1 MILGATNATWYVAR
15 GGGLTAF
22 ALLTLSVA
30 IGLLLSGRAKVDW
43 PRFAITEVHRFV
55 GLLAGAFIVVH
66 GLMLLLDGYFHF
78 TLWNLVVPGT
88 APYRPLATALGVLAA
103 ELLAALAL
111 TNHYR
116 TKLSFRFW
124 RRAHYLNFA
133 VWLLALVHGI
143 TAGTDSDTSWAL
155 LLYAFASATVGGLA
169 AWRALQRLSPPEW
182 ALRLWPATAAVVTA
196 ELVIALDLARV
207 RA

>member
-1 MILGATNATWYVAR
+1 VIFAATNATWYVAR
-15 GGGLTAF
+15 AGGLTAF
-22 ALLTLSVA
+22 ALLTASVA

-66 GLMLLLDGYFHF
+66 GLTLLLDGYFHF
-78 TLWNLVVPGT
+78 TLWNLLVPGT

-116 TKLSFRFW
+116 TRLSFRFW

-133 VWLLALVHGI
+133 VWLLALVHGV
-143 TAGTDSDTSWAL
+143 TAGTDSDTAWAL

-169 AWRALQRLSPPEW
+169 AWRVLQQLSLPDW
-182 ALRLWPATAAVVTA
+182 ALWLWPATAAVVTA

>member
-1 MILGATNATWYVAR
+1 MILAATNATWYLAR

-22 ALLTLSVA
+22 ALLTVSVT

-43 PRFAITEVHRFV
+43 PRFAIMEMHRFV

-78 TLWNLVVPGT
+78 TLSNLVVPGT
-88 APYRPLATALGVLAA
+88 APYRPLATALGILAA
-103 ELLAALAL
+103 ELLVALAL

-116 TKLSFRFW
+116 TRLSYRFW

-133 VWLLALVHGI
+133 VWLLALVHGV
-143 TAGTDSDTSWAL
+143 TAGTDSDTAWAL
-155 LLYAFASATVGGLA
+155 LLYAIASATVGGLA
-169 AWRALQRLSPPEW
+169 AWRALQKLSPPDW
-182 ALRLWPATAAVVTA
+182 ALWLWPATAAVVTA
-196 ELVIALDLARV
+196 ELVIALDLARL

>member
-1 MILGATNATWYVAR
+1 VTFAATNATWYVAR
-15 GGGLTAF
+15 AGGLTAF
-22 ALLTLSVA
+22 ALLTVSVA
-30 IGLLLSGRAKVDW
+30 IGLLLSGRAKIDW

-66 GLMLLLDGYFHF
+66 GLMLLLDGYFQF
-78 TLWNLVVPGT
+78 VLWNLVVPGT

-111 TNHYR
+111 ANHYR
-116 TKLSFRFW
+116 TRLSYSFW

-133 VWLLALVHGI
+133 VWLLVLVHGV
-143 TAGTDSDTSWAL
+143 TAGTDSDTAWAL
-155 LLYAFASATVGGLA
+155 LLYAIASATVGGLA
-169 AWRALQRLSPPEW
+169 AWRALQRLTVPDW
-182 ALRLWPATAAVVTA
+182 ALWLWPATAAVVTA
-196 ELVIALDLARV
+196 ELVIALDLVRV

>member
-1 MILGATNATWYVAR
+1 VTFAATNATWYVAR
-15 GGGLTAF
+15 AGGLTAF
-22 ALLTLSVA
+22 ALLTGSVA

-55 GLLAGAFIVVH
+55 GLLAGAFIAVH
-66 GLMLLLDGYFHF
+66 GLTLLLDGYYHF
-78 TLWNLVVPGT
+78 TLWSLLVPGT
-88 APYRPLATALGVLAA
+88 APYRALATALGILAA

-116 TKLSFRFW
+116 TRLSFRFW

-133 VWLLALVHGI
+133 VWLLALVHGV
-143 TAGTDSDTSWAL
+143 TAGTDRDTAWAL
-155 LLYAFASATVGGLA
+155 LLYAFAGATVGGLA
-169 AWRALQRLSPPEW
+169 AWRALQRLTLPDW
-182 ALRLWPATAAVVTA
+182 ALWLWPATAAVVTA
-196 ELVIALDLARV
+196 ELVIALDRASV

>member
-1 MILGATNATWYVAR
+1 MILAATNATWYVAR

-22 ALLTLSVA
+22 ALLTVSVA
-30 IGLLLSGRAKVDW
+30 IGLLLSGRAKIDW

-55 GLLAGAFIVVH
+55 GLLAGAFIAVH

-88 APYRPLATALGVLAA
+88 APYRPLATAVGVLAA
-103 ELLAALAL
+103 ELLVALAL

-116 TKLSFRFW
+116 TRLSYRFW
-124 RRAHYLNFA
+124 RRAHYLSFA
-133 VWLLALVHGI
+133 IWLLALVHGV
-143 TAGTDSDTSWAL
+143 TAGTDSNTAWAL
-155 LLYAFASATVGGLA
+155 LLYAIASATVGGLA
-169 AWRALQRLSPPEW
+169 AWRALQRVSVPDW
-182 ALRLWPATAAVVTA
+182 ALWLWPATAAVVTA
-196 ELVIALDLARV
+196 ELVIALDLARL

>member
-1 MILGATNATWYVAR
+1 VTFAATNATWYVAR
-15 GGGLTAF
+15 AGGLTAF
-22 ALLTLSVA
+22 ALLTVSVA
-30 IGLLLSGRAKVDW
+30 IGLLLSGRAKIDW

-66 GLMLLLDGYFHF
+66 GLMLLLDGYFQF

-111 TNHYR
+111 ANHYR
-116 TKLSFRFW
+116 TRLSYSFW

-133 VWLLALVHGI
+133 VWLLVLVHGV
-143 TAGTDSDTSWAL
+143 TAGTDSDTAWAL
-155 LLYAFASATVGGLA
+155 LLYAIASATVGGLA
-169 AWRALQRLSPPEW
+169 AWRALQRLTVPDW
-182 ALRLWPATAAVVTA
+182 ALWLWPATAAVVTA

>member
-1 MILGATNATWYVAR
+1 VTFAATNATWYVAR
-15 GGGLTAF
+15 AGGLTAF
-22 ALLTLSVA
+22 ALLTGSVA

-55 GLLAGAFIVVH
+55 GLLAGAFIAVH
-66 GLMLLLDGYFHF
+66 GLTLLLDGYYHS
-78 TLWNLVVPGT
+78 TLWSLLVPGT
-88 APYRPLATALGVLAA
+88 APYRALATALGILAA

-116 TKLSFRFW
+116 TRLSFRFW

-133 VWLLALVHGI
+133 VWLLALVHGV
-143 TAGTDSDTSWAL
+143 TAGTDSDTAWAL
-155 LLYAFASATVGGLA
+155 LLYAFASATVGGFA
-169 AWRALQRLSPPEW
+169 AWRVLQRLSLPDW
-182 ALRLWPATAAVVTA
+182 ALWLWPATAAVVTA

>member
-1 MILGATNATWYVAR
+1 VILAATNATWYVAR

-22 ALLTLSVA
+22 ALLTVSVA
-30 IGLLLSGRAKVDW
+30 IGLLLSGRAKIDW

-55 GLLAGAFIVVH
+55 GLLAGAFIAVH
-66 GLMLLLDGYFHF
+66 GLMLLLDGYFHV
-78 TLWNLVVPGT
+78 TLWNLLVPGT

-103 ELLAALAL
+103 ELLVALAI

-116 TKLSFRFW
+116 TRLSYRLW
-124 RRAHYLNFA
+124 RRAHYLSFA
-133 VWLLALVHGI
+133 VWLLALVHGV
-143 TAGTDSDTSWAL
+143 TAGTDSDTAWAL
-155 LLYAFASATVGGLA
+155 LLYAIASATVGGLA
-169 AWRALQRLSPPEW
+169 AWRALQRVSVPDW
-182 ALRLWPATAAVVTA
+182 ALWLWPATAAVVTA